1 MIAPVRVSAWGPRF
15 IGVRRAP
22 LLIWVLG
29 ASAGAGDKM
38 AIGVSRRVRPLIL
51 GRLSGAGPAATRL
64 LELAAGSSVGRAR
77 NARPEVAGTQA
88 AGARTWSSRLRRVW
102 WQRRASLRAI
112 DNNASCPPRRALT
125 CWK

>member
-38 AIGVSRRVRPLIL
+38 AIGVSRQVRPLIL

-64 LELAAGSSVGRAR
+64 LELAAGSSTGRAR
-77 NARPEVAGTQA
+77 NARPEVPE
-88 AGARTWSSRLRRVW
+88 LRRREL
-102 WQRRASLRAI
+102 RRRGRGLGRRGCAGCGGSGGRACGPSTTTP
-112 DNNASCPPRRALT
+112 AA
-125 CWK
+125 

>member
-38 AIGVSRRVRPLIL
+38 AIGVSRRMRPLIL

-64 LELAAGSSVGRAR
+64 LELAAGSSTGRAR
-77 NARPEVAGTQA
+77 NARPKVRE
-88 AGARTWSSRLRRVW
+88 LRRGGRGLG
-102 WQRRASLRAI
+102 RRGCAGCGGSGGRACGPSTTTP
-112 DNNASCPPRRALT
+112 AARRDGL
-125 CWK
+125 